1 MLSLLTLSNLKIAN
15 LFRIMQTSIC
25 HFENELNAVSTGQ
38 IPYETMLD
46 YIFKAVTRF
55 SDEYQI
61 VVPVRKYTH
70 RATRFF
76 VIFSFTMFV
85 HKLRETTSAPF

>member
-1 MLSLLTLSNLKIAN
+1 MIS
-15 LFRIMQTSIC
+15 
-25 HFENELNAVSTGQ
+25 VSTGQ

-55 SDEYQI
+55 SYEYQI
-61 VVPVRKYTH
+61 VAPVRKYTH

-85 HKLRETTSAPF
+85 HKLRETTSAPTRVGFKLGEQSVYIQYYQTFKKKLS

>member
-1 MLSLLTLSNLKIAN
+1 MIS
-15 LFRIMQTSIC
+15 
-25 HFENELNAVSTGQ
+25 VSTGQ

-61 VVPVRKYTH
+61 VAPVRKYTH

-85 HKLRETTSAPF
+85 HKLRETTSVPYPKPPFKSKHKNDRAKVMLWCLIVY